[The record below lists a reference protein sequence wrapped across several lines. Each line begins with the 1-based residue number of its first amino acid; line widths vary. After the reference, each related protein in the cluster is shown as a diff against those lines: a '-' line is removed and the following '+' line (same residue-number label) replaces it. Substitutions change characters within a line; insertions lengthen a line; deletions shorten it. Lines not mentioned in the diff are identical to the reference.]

1 MLRNC
6 LIKNVSIY
14 FHYKTFCQIKIFP
27 ALISFL
33 FLISCSQI
41 SKPFHLSWLL
51 VNFISAAI
59 ICKIIFFRGIVWQY
73 TLLIFLPLPLLDISR
88 LLSSLCQISLTYI
101 LYGSLFRLYAFECLI
116 CQYTL
121 TQIINI
127 NTITCGI
134 AYSCYMFMQMWKEQI
149 SHKNVFWTF
158 LKQIKN
164 DGWRHWP
171 TFYKNLKVRDC

>member
-51 VNFISAAI
+51 VNFILAAI

-73 TLLIFLPLPLLDISR
+73 TLLIFLPLTFLIFLGSCHPSVKYLLPTSFMAVYFVSMHLNVWFVNI
-88 LLSSLCQISLTYI
+88 I
-101 LYGSLFRLYAFECLI
+101 
-116 CQYTL
+116 TL

-134 AYSCYMFMQMWKEQI
+134 GYSCYMFIQMWKERI
-149 SHKNVFWTF
+149 SHKNVFRTF
-158 LKQIKN
+158 LK
-164 DGWRHWP
+164 
-171 TFYKNLKVRDC
+171 